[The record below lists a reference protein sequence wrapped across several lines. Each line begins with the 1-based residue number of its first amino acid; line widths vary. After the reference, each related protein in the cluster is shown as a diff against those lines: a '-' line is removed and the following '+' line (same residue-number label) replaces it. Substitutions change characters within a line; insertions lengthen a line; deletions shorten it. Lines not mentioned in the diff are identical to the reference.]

1 MKPYRLLLVL
11 ALCAAIVLPVLAL
24 SAHEGGPHVRVA
36 HLATGVGPVDV
47 YVNGKQVVK
56 ELKYKSASDYLSLEG
71 GSFEFVVTPAGGK
84 ITDSVTD
91 KPIALTF
98 SADEGKFFTVAA
110 VGSPKDKTFELV
122 KLPADKGETP
132 AGENTSDDHADDHD
146 AEPGA
151 ATAGNLSITGAWA
164 RATAMSMPATQPA
177 MGDMAA
183 TQTPTG
189 GMAMGGVSAAYM
201 VIKNAGSQPDQLLT
215 VATDAAGKT
224 EVHETTVKDNVAS
237 MRPIPALDIPA
248 NGSVELKPG
257 GYHIMMMDLKQ
268 PLTPGQTIN
277 LTLNF
282 KSGTVIKLVVPVKAP

>member
-1 MKPYRLLLVL
+1 MKPYRLLIVL

-47 YVNGKQVVK
+47 YVNGKMIVK

-84 ITDSVTD
+84 LTDSVTD

-132 AGENTSDDHADDHD
+132 ASEDADDHA
-146 AEPGA
+146 AAPGTA
-151 ATAGNLSITGAWA
+151 SAGNLSITGAWA
-164 RATAMSMPATQPA
+164 RATAMSMPATKPAMGGMATQPA
-177 MGDMAA
+177 MG
-183 TQTPTG
+183 G

-201 VIKNAGSQPDQLLT
+201 VIKNAGSQSDQL
-215 VATDAAGKT
+215 VSVSTDVAGKT

-237 MRPIPALDIPA
+237 MHPIPALDVPA

-257 GYHIMMMDLKQ
+257 GYHVMMMDLKQ